1 MRKAIL
7 IFSVSMLLIACG
19 RYAWFPPEVDI
30 PPEHKIGLIQFDVK
44 NAEGDIGVFATDRFL
59 EEIIQAQRG
68 ARLLEL
74 GTLQEVLAE
83 VGAEKPDTD
92 AIRKIGSRH
101 GVDSIFTGEIM
112 ISDVKPQVSVDA
124 FIKNLGVRA
133 TFTINVSAKLKST
146 DSGAVLW
153 TNSVERRETV
163 AYFGLMHGEVPYF
176 GVQDKDEANRRLI
189 DEIIHDLTWD
199 FRPTKRRI

>member
-1 MRKAIL
+1 MRKI
-7 IFSVSMLLIACG
+7 IVKFSLFLLFIACG

-30 PPEHKIGLIQFDVK
+30 PPEQKIGLIQFDVK
-44 NAEGDIGVFATDRFL
+44 NAEGDLGVFATDRFL

-74 GTLQEVLAE
+74 GTLEEVLADL
-83 VGAEKPDTD
+83 GADRLDTD
-92 AIRKIGSRH
+92 VIRKIGAHH
-101 GVDSIFTGEIM
+101 GVDSIFTGEIVL
-112 ISDVKPQVSVDA
+112 SDVKPQVSVDA

-146 DSGAVLW
+146 DSGVVLW

-163 AYFGLMHGEVPYF
+163 AYFGLMHGEEPYF

-189 DEIIHDLTWD
+189 DQIIHDLTWD